1 MRKAIA
7 VAVAVTVLAL
17 GAGARDAAADGSAR
31 EVAASCREL
40 FKSDARKSFDAGLC
54 IGSFTTIHALSSIVD
69 QHQAP
74 LLGFCR
80 PPSVDF
86 TEMVRVFMRHVDSHP
101 QSAQSYY
108 VIEAINALVAA
119 YPCKKG

>member
-7 VAVAVTVLAL
+7 VALAL
-17 GAGARDAAADGSAR
+17 LALAASAHDAAADGSAK

-40 FKSDARKSFDAGLC
+40 FKPNASKSFDAGLC
-54 IGSFTTIHALSSIVD
+54 IGSFTTIHALSAVVD
-69 QHQAP
+69 QNRAP

-80 PPSVDF
+80 PPGADF
-86 TEMVRVFMRHVDSHP
+86 TELVRVFMRYVDSHP
-101 QSAQSYY
+101 QSAQAYY
-108 VIEAINALVAA
+108 AIEAINALVEA

>member
-7 VAVAVTVLAL
+7 VGLTVLAL
-17 GAGARDAAADGSAR
+17 GAGARDAAADGSAK

-40 FKSDARKSFDAGLC
+40 FKANARKSFDAGLC

-69 QHQAP
+69 QHHAP

-80 PPSVDF
+80 PPTVDF

-101 QSAQSYY
+101 QSAGAYY
-108 VIEAINALVAA
+108 AIEAINALVEA